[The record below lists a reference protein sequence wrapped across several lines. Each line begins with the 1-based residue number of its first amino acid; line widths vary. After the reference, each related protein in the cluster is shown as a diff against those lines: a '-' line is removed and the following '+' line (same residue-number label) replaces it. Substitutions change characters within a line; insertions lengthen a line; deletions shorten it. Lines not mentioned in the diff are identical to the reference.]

1 MGVVLSC
8 RYEARSENVNRPG
21 GIVNKVIMIRIMPEN
36 YDAWLAAHN
45 AGEEARREYGITEG
59 PLYRDVKDRDVALV
73 TFYIEDVER
82 AMGWFQDER
91 FKAAMKRCGKV
102 EREFYVAERK

>member
-1 MGVVLSC
+1 MD
-8 RYEARSENVNRPG
+8 
-21 GIVNKVIMIRIMPEN
+21 KVILIRIMPEN

-45 AGEEARREYGITEG
+45 AGEQARLEYGIKEG
-59 PLYRDVKDRDVALV
+59 PLYRDVEKPNVALV
-73 TFYIEDVER
+73 TFYIEDVDR

-102 EREFYVAERK
+102 EREFYVAERKV

>member
-1 MGVVLSC
+1 MS
-8 RYEARSENVNRPG
+8 
-21 GIVNKVIMIRIMPEN
+21 KVIMIRIMPEN
-36 YDAWLAAHN
+36 YDAWLAAHQV
-45 AGEEARREYGITEG
+45 GEAARLEYGIKEG

-73 TFYIEDVER
+73 TFFIEDVER

-91 FKAAMKRCGKV
+91 FKSATKGIGRV